1 MIGKVEATVGTLT
14 GSQSLHEKGLARQ
27 QEAAALKAQ
36 AAELSEAERLEKD
49 ALARRERAV
58 AHGAHPDHR
67 HLGGHD
73 PGAGA
78 TNVNE
83 LGGGA
88 NYGINGA
95 GGASSAARGGY

>member
-1 MIGKVEATVGTLT
+1 MDHLKF
-14 GSQSLHEKGLARQ
+14 R
-27 QEAAALKAQ
+27 EAAALKAQ
-36 AAELSEAERLEKD
+36 AAELTEAERLEQA

-67 HLGGHD
+67 HLGGHN

-78 TNVNE
+78 PNVNE

-88 NYGINGA
+88 NYGVSGA
-95 GGASSAARGGY
+95 GGAGSAARGGY